1 MKQLLLSIFILVSS
15 LQVSAQKHP
24 ETTKGP
30 EIKFAEDSYDFG
42 VIKEGVTARHV
53 FKFRN
58 TGNVPLLIQFASD
71 ACACASHEWTKAPV
85 MPGKTGEII
94 IIYQTAGR
102 LGQFSKDVFIH
113 SNAVPG
119 TPLPELHYKGYVV
132 KASDSTAK

>member
-1 MKQLLLSIFILVSS
+1 MRQLLLFIFISVSC
-15 LQVSAQKHP
+15 LRASAQKHS
-24 ETTKGP
+24 ETTKGAV
-30 EIKFAEDSYDFG
+30 IKFIEDSYDFG
-42 VIKEGVTARHV
+42 LLTEGATARHV
-53 FKFRN
+53 FKFKN
-58 TGNVPLLIQFASD
+58 TGDVPLLIQFASD
-71 ACACASHEWTKAPV
+71 ACACASHDWTKTPV